1 MHIVKPPMGSVPKM
15 FSFTKQFCPDCIIK
29 LLVEFSMYGNTAQ
42 LFVSARSML
51 SFTVSDKTILFTNRD
66 AFSIT
71 TTGGFL
77 SRLLTASASKSV
89 KVSKAQRLAIDRGV
103 GEVLRLAVVTACNP
117 KSQHVE
123 LHRGKVSTYHI
134 QQIFS

>member
-1 MHIVKPPMGSVPKM
+1 M
-15 FSFTKQFCPDCIIK
+15 Q
-29 LLVEFSMYGNTAQ
+29 
-42 LFVSARSML
+42 

-66 AFSIT
+66 ALSIT

-77 SRLLTASASKSV
+77 SRLLTNLHPNRSKFP
-89 KVSKAQRLAIDRGV
+89 KCKGWAIDRGV
-103 GEVLRLAVVTACNP
+103 SEVSRLAVVTARNP
-117 KSQHVE
+117 KSQYVE

>member
-1 MHIVKPPMGSVPKM
+1 MHIVKRRMGSVPKM
-15 FSFTKQFCPDCIIK
+15 FSFTKQFCADCIIR
-29 LLVEFSMYGNTAQ
+29 LFVEFSMYGYTAQ

-77 SRLLTASASKSV
+77 SRFLTASASKSV
-89 KVSKAQRLAIDRGV
+89 KVSKAQRLGDR
-103 GEVLRLAVVTACNP
+103 
-117 KSQHVE
+117 
-123 LHRGKVSTYHI
+123 
-134 QQIFS
+134 